1 MTQGGSKTK
10 RRAAQPKGGRAGAD
24 NLRGNR
30 APHVEHD
37 VAEPL
42 LDGGAAADIVGVVL
56 AVLAVASFIAVV
68 TPSSAPLTHA
78 VAQLY
83 HLGFGLGAYVIP
95 LVMLAASVLLFL
107 RGAIHVPAR
116 ILGGVALIF
125 VALES
130 VLSLN
135 APNTGLSTVG
145 MFESEALATCG
156 GYLGAFVASALQS
169 ALGKTISLVVLI
181 GLVLLGLVIIG
192 FSVGYGSRRRLRGRA
207 ARPSSAP

>member
-1 MTQGGSKTK
+1 M
-10 RRAAQPKGGRAGAD
+10 
-24 NLRGNR
+24 
-30 APHVEHD
+30 
-37 VAEPL
+37 
-42 LDGGAAADIVGVVL
+42 GVVL

-125 VALES
+125 VAVES
-130 VLSLN
+130 VL
-135 APNTGLSTVG
+135 
-145 MFESEALATCG
+145 
-156 GYLGAFVASALQS
+156 
-169 ALGKTISLVVLI
+169 
-181 GLVLLGLVIIG
+181 
-192 FSVGYGSRRRLRGRA
+192 
-207 ARPSSAP
+207 